1 MGSLIVEVSDS
12 IRASKDSLAA
22 RNETGPTLNP
32 IPLSQLGEG
41 EAVTWAWFG
50 YLGVGF
56 VTLLTGLWKAGKSTL
71 VAHLLRMFD
80 GGGELGGAVTP
91 TRVLVVS
98 EESAGLWRRRRDDLG
113 IGDHV
118 HLLTRPFKVR
128 PKLAQWEG
136 FILSIAELVRSNG
149 YGVVVFDTLP
159 SLWPV
164 FDENNASEVIAAL
177 TPIHEITGAG
187 AAVLLTHHPRKGD
200 AGEGQASR
208 GSGALPGFVDVIL
221 ELRRYTPDDREDRR
235 RTLTAY
241 SRFDE
246 TPSEVVLE
254 LGDDGYRVVGSKAD
268 ARQTDRLVAIAELLP
283 TDPPGVSVD
292 ELHKSWPEGGTVKPG
307 KRTLQLDLQTGA
319 KAGRWVETGTGKRND
334 PHRYAVAGARLDVS
348 HPINSQNCT

>member
-1 MGSLIVEVSDS
+1 MGNLIVEAPDS
-12 IRASKDSLAA
+12 IRAPRDSLAA
-22 RNETGPTLNP
+22 RNETTPVLNP
-32 IPLSQLGEG
+32 IPLSRLGDG
-41 EAVTWAWFG
+41 EAVTWAWGGF
-50 YLGVGF
+50 LGVGF
-56 VTLLTGLWKAGKSTL
+56 ITLLTALWKCGKTTL
-71 VAHLLRMFD
+71 VAHLLRLFD
-80 GGGELGGAVTP
+80 GGGELAGTVTP
-91 TRVLVVS
+91 ARVLVVS

-118 HLLTRPFKVR
+118 HLLSRPFKVR

-136 FILSIAELVRSNG
+136 FILAVAELVRANG

-177 TPIHEITGAG
+177 TPIHAITEAG

-235 RTLTAY
+235 RTLTGY

-246 TPSEVVLE
+246 TPAEIVIE

-268 ARQTDRLVAIAELLP
+268 ARQADRLDAIGELLSS
-283 TDPPGVSVD
+283 DGPGVTAD
-292 ELHKSWPEGGTVKPG
+292 ELRESWPEGGTVKPG
-307 KRTLQLDLQTGA
+307 KRTLQLDLQAGA
-319 KAGRWVETGTGKRND
+319 RSGRWVQFGTGKRND
-334 PHRYAVAGARLDVS
+334 PHRYRLGGGAENV
-348 HPINSQNCT
+348 P